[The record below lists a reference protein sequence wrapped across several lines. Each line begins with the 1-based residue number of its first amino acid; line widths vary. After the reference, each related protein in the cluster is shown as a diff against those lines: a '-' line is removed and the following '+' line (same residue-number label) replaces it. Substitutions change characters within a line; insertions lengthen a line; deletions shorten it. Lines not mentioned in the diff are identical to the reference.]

1 MLLSNQ
7 CQYINLV
14 KKNRNKAYSM
24 HVEVYYSEL
33 LEDYYK
39 RKIMI
44 EATLT
49 EISSNDDYKNCDIL
63 TLVLLIM
70 L

>member
-1 MLLSNQ
+1 
-7 CQYINLV
+7 
-14 KKNRNKAYSM
+14 M
-24 HVEVYYSEL
+24 HVEVYYSVL